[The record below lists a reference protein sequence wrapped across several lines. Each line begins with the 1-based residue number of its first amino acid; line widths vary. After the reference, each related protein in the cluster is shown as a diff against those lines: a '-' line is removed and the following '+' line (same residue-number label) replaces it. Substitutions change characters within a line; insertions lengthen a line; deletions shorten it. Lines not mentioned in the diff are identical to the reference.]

1 MDELLKE
8 LERTGNLTTNVTFF
22 DVATALFLSFALSLV
37 IGWVYRATHKGVS
50 YSQQYVHTLVMMG
63 TIVSLIMLIIGSNV
77 ARAFALVGALSII
90 RFRNAMKETRDVGF
104 IFLVMAV
111 GMAVGTRFY
120 LLAIFATAALSAFV
134 LFMTRFSLFAK
145 EITERVLR
153 VRFPVDRDFETAFE
167 LPFKAHL
174 DEYRVIS
181 LETVRAGV
189 LQEVVLSVV
198 LKRSTTPTALLEA
211 LRAVNDNNKVTLV
224 IGQQSVDL

>member
-8 LERTGNLTTNVTFF
+8 LERTGNLTSSITFF

-37 IGWVYRATHKGVS
+37 IGWVYRGTHRGVS

-63 TIVSLIMLIIGSNV
+63 TVVSLIMLIIGSNV

-104 IFLVMAV
+104 IFLAMAI

-134 LFMTRFSLFAK
+134 LFLTRFNLFAK
-145 EITERVLR
+145 EITERILR
-153 VRFPVDRDFETAFE
+153 IRFPVDRDYEQAFE
-167 LPFKAHL
+167 QPFRSYL

-181 LETVRAGV
+181 VETVSAGI

-198 LKRSTTPTALLEA
+198 LKKNTNPSTLLEA
-211 LRAVNDNNKVTLV
+211 LRACNNNNKVTMV
-224 IGQQSVDL
+224 IGQQAVDL

>member
-8 LERTGNLTTNVTFF
+8 LERTGNLTSSITFF
-22 DVATALFLSFALSLV
+22 DVASALCLSFVLSLV

-50 YSQQYVHTLVMMG
+50 YSQQYVQTLVLMG
-63 TIVSLIMLIIGSNV
+63 TVVSLIMLIIGSNV

-90 RFRNAMKETRDVGF
+90 RLRNAMKETRDVGF
-104 IFLVMAV
+104 IFLVMAL

-120 LLAIFATAALSAFV
+120 LLAIFATGALSAFV
-134 LFMTRFSLFAK
+134 VLMTRFNMFAK
-145 EITERVLR
+145 EITERILR
-153 VRFPVDRDFETAFE
+153 VRFPVDRDYERAFE
-167 LPFKAHL
+167 GPFREHL

-198 LKRSTTPTALLEA
+198 LKRSTNPTALLEA

-224 IGQQSVDL
+224 IGQQAVDL